1 MSSGDDSSQLLGG
14 RSYPGNRFLAL
25 SPPADVDLDGARWT
39 SREVMGGGEKGH
51 MGVQKR
57 VRNRNLAFVELILR
71 EANTIHMF
79 MGSLLCA

>member
-1 MSSGDDSSQLLGG
+1 
-14 RSYPGNRFLAL
+14 
-25 SPPADVDLDGARWT
+25 
-39 SREVMGGGEKGH
+39 MGGGEKGH